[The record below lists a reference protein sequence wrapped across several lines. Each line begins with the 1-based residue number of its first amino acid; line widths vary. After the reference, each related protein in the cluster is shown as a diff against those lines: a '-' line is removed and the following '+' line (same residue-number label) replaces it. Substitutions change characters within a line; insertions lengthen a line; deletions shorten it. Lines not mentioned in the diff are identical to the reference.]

1 MFKTL
6 IAAVTALSRLST
18 VVAESSGTV
27 ASSGIPAVSNQF
39 YVPNPSE
46 ASIILM
52 ISFIIPSSVMPYKMP
67 V

>member
-18 VVAESSGTV
+18 VAAEASGTV
-27 ASSGIPAVSNQF
+27 ASSGIPAVSNQL
-39 YVPNPSE
+39 YVPYPSE
-46 ASIILM
+46 ASTLM